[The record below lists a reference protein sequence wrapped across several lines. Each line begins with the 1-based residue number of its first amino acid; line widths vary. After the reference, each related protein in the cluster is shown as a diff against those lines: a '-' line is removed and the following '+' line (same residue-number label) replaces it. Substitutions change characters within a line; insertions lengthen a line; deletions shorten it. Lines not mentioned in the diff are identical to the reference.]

1 MRESAE
7 IAYSYVCAHLKQYK
21 ADPKFF
27 DEAFVHMH
35 VPEGAT
41 PKDGPSAGITMTSAL
56 LSLARNQ
63 APRTG
68 VAMTGEI
75 TLTGQVLPVGGI
87 REKVIAARRQ
97 SIFELILPE
106 ANRGDYEELPTYL
119 KEGMTLHFASRY
131 EDVARVLFD

>member
-1 MRESAE
+1 
-7 IAYSYVCAHLKQYK
+7 YVGDHLKKYK

-35 VPEGAT
+35 GPEGAT
-41 PKDGPSAGITMTSAL
+41 PKDGPRAGITRTSAL
-56 LSLARNQ
+56 LTQARNQ
-63 APRTG
+63 GPRTG

-106 ANRGDYEELPTYL
+106 VNRGDYEELPTYL
-119 KEGMTLHFASRY
+119 K
-131 EDVARVLFD
+131 

>member
-1 MRESAE
+1 
-7 IAYSYVCAHLKQYK
+7 
-21 ADPKFF
+21 
-27 DEAFVHMH
+27 
-35 VPEGAT
+35 
-41 PKDGPSAGITMTSAL
+41 MTSAL

-68 VAMTGEI
+68 VVMTGEI

-119 KEGMTLHFASRY
+119 KEGMTLHFRSEEHTSELQSRPQLVCRLLL
-131 EDVARVLFD
+131 ETKNLTSP